1 MKTPN
6 LIDDAYESYNT
17 FISRFIDYCIVSP
30 SQSRTNVAFGA
41 WKKTVSG
48 EYFGQRLL
56 EYDFLQIARGRQ

>member
-30 SQSRTNVAFGA
+30 PEQTNVAFGA
-41 WKKTVSG
+41 WKK
-48 EYFGQRLL
+48 Q
-56 EYDFLQIARGRQ
+56 FLVNILGKDY